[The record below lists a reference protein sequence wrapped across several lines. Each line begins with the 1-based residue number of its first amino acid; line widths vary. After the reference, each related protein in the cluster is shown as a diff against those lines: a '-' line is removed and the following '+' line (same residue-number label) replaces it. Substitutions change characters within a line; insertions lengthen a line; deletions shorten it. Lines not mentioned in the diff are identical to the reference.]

1 MNTAYFYLTDE
12 GGKLAHK
19 LAAAHP
25 GDIYNKENFKE
36 NLQSGFGKYD
46 SLVCIMATGIVVR
59 ILAPLIVHKTSDPA
73 VVVLDQKGHYAISL
87 LSGHLGG
94 ANDLAREMAA
104 LSGGEAVITTATDV
118 AGELSFDTFA
128 KKYDMAIENIGQLKN
143 ISGALLAGKKVNV
156 FTDKN
161 VEKLYPELV
170 VEQKRGMIDI
180 FSLSDFFKIYK
191 ARNINNT
198 KTKDIVTTTI
208 ESSSTNIDNVEF
220 NIPAV
225 VIDEGFSLDKH
236 FISESKSFSDNIP
249 ASTNSVGSNSAS
261 TNFASANAIST
272 NFRATNPI
280 SPNTTVVSV
289 TTSPSA
295 RILYLRPRT
304 IYAGIGC
311 KRNMDQKPIEE
322 ALLQTLKEEG
332 IHPLSLKCI
341 ATIPLKSDEP
351 GIIGTA
357 ANLNVPL
364 KIIPT
369 EEIEK
374 LDINQLGIATSA
386 FVASQTGVLS
396 VSTACSYLAS
406 GKGTILRDKAKYK
419 GITVALSKKE
429 F

>member
-36 NLQSGFGKYD
+36 NLRAGFGRYD

-73 VVVLDQKGHYAISL
+73 VVVLDQKGEYAISL

-94 ANDLAREMAA
+94 ANDLAREMASI
-104 LSGGEAVITTATDV
+104 SGGEAVITTATDV

-128 KKYDMAIENIGQLKN
+128 KKHDMAIENIGQLKH
-143 ISGALLAGKKVNV
+143 ISGALLSGKKVNV

-161 VEKLYPELV
+161 AAELYPELAK
-170 VEQKRGMIDI
+170 EQKRGMIAI
-180 FSLSDFFKIYK
+180 LPLSEFFKTY
-191 ARNINNT
+191 
-198 KTKDIVTTTI
+198 TI
-208 ESSSTNIDNVEF
+208 ES

-225 VIDEGFSLDKH
+225 VIDERLF
-236 FISESKSFSDNIP
+236 
-249 ASTNSVGSNSAS
+249 VSNS
-261 TNFASANAIST
+261 
-272 NFRATNPI
+272 
-280 SPNTTVVSV
+280 TVPQAAPV
-289 TTSPSA
+289 
-295 RILYLRPRT
+295 LYLRPRT
-304 IYAGIGC
+304 ICAGIGC
-311 KRNMDQKPIEE
+311 KRNMEQKPIEE

-364 KIIPT
+364 QIIPT
-369 EEIEK
+369 EEIEN
-374 LDINQLGIATSA
+374 LDISQLGIQTSE

-406 GKGTILRDKAKYK
+406 DKGTILRDKAKYK
-419 GITVALSKKE
+419 GITIALSKE
-429 F
+429 NS

>member
-12 GGKLAHK
+12 GGRLAHK

-36 NLQSGFGKYD
+36 SLRAGFGRYD

-59 ILAPLIVHKTSDPA
+59 ILSPLIVHKTSDPA
-73 VVVLDQKGHYAISL
+73 VVVLDQKGKYAISL

-104 LSGGEAVITTATDV
+104 ISGGEAVITTATDV

-128 KKYDMAIENIGQLKN
+128 KKYDMAIENIGQLKH
-143 ISGALLAGKKVNV
+143 ISGTLLSGKKVNV

-161 VEKLYPELV
+161 AAELYPELAK
-170 VEQKRGMIDI
+170 EQKRGMIAI
-180 FSLSDFFKIYK
+180 LPLSEFFKTY
-191 ARNINNT
+191 
-198 KTKDIVTTTI
+198 TI
-208 ESSSTNIDNVEF
+208 ES
-220 NIPAV
+220 NIPSV
-225 VIDEGFSLDKH
+225 VIDERLF
-236 FISESKSFSDNIP
+236 
-249 ASTNSVGSNSAS
+249 VSNS
-261 TNFASANAIST
+261 
-272 NFRATNPI
+272 
-280 SPNTTVVSV
+280 TVPQAAPV
-289 TTSPSA
+289 
-295 RILYLRPRT
+295 LYLRPRT
-304 IYAGIGC
+304 ICAGIGC
-311 KRNMDQKPIEE
+311 KRNMEQKPIEE

-364 KIIPT
+364 QIIPT

-374 LDINQLGIATSA
+374 LDINQLGIETSE

-406 GKGTILRDKAKYK
+406 GKGEILKDKAKYK
-419 GITVALSKKE
+419 GITIALSKEKC
-429 F
+429 

>member
-36 NLQSGFGKYD
+36 NLRTGFGRYD
-46 SLVCIMATGIVVR
+46 SLICIMATGIVVR

-73 VVVLDQKGHYAISL
+73 VVVLDQKGKYAISL

-104 LSGGEAVITTATDV
+104 ISGGEAVITTATDV
-118 AGELSFDTFA
+118 VGELSFDTFA
-128 KKYDMAIENIGQLKN
+128 KKHDMAIENIGQLKH
-143 ISGALLAGKKVNV
+143 ISGALLSGKKVNV

-161 VEKLYPELV
+161 AAELYPELAK
-170 VEQKRGMIDI
+170 EQKRGMIAI
-180 FSLSDFFKIYK
+180 LPLSDFFKTY
-191 ARNINNT
+191 
-198 KTKDIVTTTI
+198 TI
-208 ESSSTNIDNVEF
+208 ES

-225 VIDEGFSLDKH
+225 IIDERLF
-236 FISESKSFSDNIP
+236 
-249 ASTNSVGSNSAS
+249 VSNSTDSQEA
-261 TNFASANAIST
+261 
-272 NFRATNPI
+272 P
-280 SPNTTVVSV
+280 V
-289 TTSPSA
+289 
-295 RILYLRPRT
+295 LYLRPRT
-304 IYAGIGC
+304 ICAGIGC
-311 KRNMDQKPIEE
+311 KRNMEQKPIEE

-364 KIIPT
+364 QIIPT
-369 EEIEK
+369 EEIEN
-374 LDINQLGIATSA
+374 LDISQLGIQTSE

-406 GKGTILRDKAKYK
+406 SKGTILRDKAKYK
-419 GITVALSKKE
+419 GITIALSKE
-429 F
+429 RS

>member
-36 NLQSGFGKYD
+36 NLRAGFGRYD

-73 VVVLDQKGHYAISL
+73 VVVLDQKGKYAISL

-104 LSGGEAVITTATDV
+104 ISGGEAVITTATDV

-128 KKYDMAIENIGQLKN
+128 KKHDMAIENIGQLKH
-143 ISGALLAGKKVNV
+143 ISGALLSRKKVNV

-161 VEKLYPELV
+161 AAELYPELAK
-170 VEQKRGMIDI
+170 EQKRGMIAI
-180 FSLSDFFKIYK
+180 LPLSEFFKTY
-191 ARNINNT
+191 A
-198 KTKDIVTTTI
+198 I
-208 ESSSTNIDNVEF
+208 ES

-225 VIDEGFSLDKH
+225 VIDERLF
-236 FISESKSFSDNIP
+236 
-249 ASTNSVGSNSAS
+249 VSNS
-261 TNFASANAIST
+261 
-272 NFRATNPI
+272 
-280 SPNTTVVSV
+280 TVPQAAPV
-289 TTSPSA
+289 
-295 RILYLRPRT
+295 LYLRPRT
-304 IYAGIGC
+304 ICAGIGC
-311 KRNMDQKPIEE
+311 KRNMEQKPIEE

-332 IHPLSLKCI
+332 IHPFSLKCI

-364 KIIPT
+364 QIIPT
-369 EEIEK
+369 EEIEN
-374 LDINQLGIATSA
+374 LDISQLGIQTSE
-386 FVASQTGVLS
+386 FVANQTGVLS

-406 GKGTILRDKAKYK
+406 SKGTILRDKAKYK
-419 GITVALSKKE
+419 GITIALSKE
-429 F
+429 RS

>member
-36 NLQSGFGKYD
+36 NLRAGFGRYD

-73 VVVLDQKGHYAISL
+73 VVVLDQKGKYAISL

-94 ANDLAREMAA
+94 ANDLAREMASI
-104 LSGGEAVITTATDV
+104 SGGEAVITTATDV

-128 KKYDMAIENIGQLKN
+128 KKHDMAIENIGQLKH
-143 ISGALLAGKKVNV
+143 ISGALLSGKKVNV

-161 VEKLYPELV
+161 AAELYPELAA
-170 VEQKRGMIDI
+170 EQKRGMIAI
-180 FSLSDFFKIYK
+180 LPLSEFFKTY
-191 ARNINNT
+191 
-198 KTKDIVTTTI
+198 TI
-208 ESSSTNIDNVEF
+208 ES

-225 VIDEGFSLDKH
+225 VIDERLF
-236 FISESKSFSDNIP
+236 
-249 ASTNSVGSNSAS
+249 VSNS
-261 TNFASANAIST
+261 
-272 NFRATNPI
+272 
-280 SPNTTVVSV
+280 TVPQAAPV
-289 TTSPSA
+289 
-295 RILYLRPRT
+295 LYLRPRT
-304 IYAGIGC
+304 ICAGIGC
-311 KRNMDQKPIEE
+311 KRNMEQKPIEE

-332 IHPLSLKCI
+332 IPPLSLKCI

-364 KIIPT
+364 QIIPT
-369 EEIEK
+369 EEIEN
-374 LDINQLGIATSA
+374 LDISQLGIQTSE

-419 GITVALSKKE
+419 GITIALSKE
-429 F
+429 NS

>member
-36 NLQSGFGKYD
+36 NLRAGFGRYD

-73 VVVLDQKGHYAISL
+73 VVVLDQKGKYAISL

-104 LSGGEAVITTATDV
+104 ISGGEAVITTATDV

-128 KKYDMAIENIGQLKN
+128 KKYDMAIENIGQLKH
-143 ISGALLAGKKVNV
+143 ISGALLSGKKVNV

-161 VEKLYPELV
+161 AAELYPELAK
-170 VEQKRGMIDI
+170 EQKRGMIAI
-180 FSLSDFFKIYK
+180 LPLSEFFKTY
-191 ARNINNT
+191 A
-198 KTKDIVTTTI
+198 I
-208 ESSSTNIDNVEF
+208 ES

-225 VIDEGFSLDKH
+225 VIDERLF
-236 FISESKSFSDNIP
+236 
-249 ASTNSVGSNSAS
+249 VSNS
-261 TNFASANAIST
+261 
-272 NFRATNPI
+272 
-280 SPNTTVVSV
+280 TVPQAAPV
-289 TTSPSA
+289 
-295 RILYLRPRT
+295 LYLRPRT
-304 IYAGIGC
+304 ICAGIGC
-311 KRNMDQKPIEE
+311 KRNMEQKPIEA

-364 KIIPT
+364 QIIPT

-374 LDINQLGIATSA
+374 LDISQLGIATSE

-406 GKGTILRDKAKYK
+406 GKGEILRDKAKYK
-419 GITVALSKKE
+419 GITVALSKKLPKNK
-429 F
+429 

>member
-1 MNTAYFYLTDE
+1 MNTAYFYLTKE
-12 GGKLAHK
+12 GEKLAHK
-19 LAAAHP
+19 LATVHP

-36 NLQSGFGKYD
+36 NLRAGFGKYD

-104 LSGGEAVITTATDV
+104 ISGGEAVITTATDV

-128 KKYDMAIENIGQLKN
+128 KKHDMAIENIGQLKH

-156 FTDKN
+156 FTNKN

-170 VEQKRGMIDI
+170 EEHKRGMIDI
-180 FSLSDFFKIYK
+180 FPLSDFFKIYK
-191 ARNINNT
+191 TRNINNT
-198 KTKDIVTTTI
+198 KTEDLKTKNIITTTI

-220 NIPAV
+220 DIPAV
-225 VIDEGFSLDKH
+225 VIDEGFSLNEH
-236 FISESKSFSDNIP
+236 SVHTVSHP
-249 ASTNSVGSNSAS
+249 AH
-261 TNFASANAIST
+261 
-272 NFRATNPI
+272 
-280 SPNTTVVSV
+280 
-289 TTSPSA
+289 
-295 RILYLRPRT
+295 ILYLRPRT
-304 IYAGIGC
+304 ICAGIGC
-311 KRNMDQKPIEE
+311 KRNMEQKPIEE

-341 ATIPLKSDEP
+341 ATIPLKSNEP

-364 KIIPT
+364 EIIPT

-374 LDINQLGIATSA
+374 LDINQLGIATSE

-406 GKGTILRDKAKYK
+406 GKGEILRDKAKYK
-419 GITVALSKKE
+419 GITIALSKKLSE
-429 F
+429 NR

>member
-12 GGKLAHK
+12 GGKLAHE

-36 NLQSGFGKYD
+36 SLRAGFGRYD

-73 VVVLDQKGHYAISL
+73 VVVLDQKGKYAISL

-104 LSGGEAVITTATDV
+104 ISGGEAVITTATDV

-128 KKYDMAIENIGQLKN
+128 KKHDMAIENIGQLKH
-143 ISGALLAGKKVNV
+143 ISGALLSGKKVNV

-161 VEKLYPELV
+161 AAELYPELAK
-170 VEQKRGMIDI
+170 EQKRGMIAI
-180 FSLSDFFKIYK
+180 LPLSEFF
-191 ARNINNT
+191 NT
-198 KTKDIVTTTI
+198 YTI
-208 ESSSTNIDNVEF
+208 ES

-225 VIDEGFSLDKH
+225 VIDERLF
-236 FISESKSFSDNIP
+236 
-249 ASTNSVGSNSAS
+249 VSNS
-261 TNFASANAIST
+261 
-272 NFRATNPI
+272 
-280 SPNTTVVSV
+280 TVPQAAPV
-289 TTSPSA
+289 
-295 RILYLRPRT
+295 LYLRPRT
-304 IYAGIGC
+304 ICAGIGC
-311 KRNMDQKPIEE
+311 KRNMEQKPIEE

-364 KIIPT
+364 QIIPT
-369 EEIEK
+369 EEIEN
-374 LDINQLGIATSA
+374 LDISQLGIQTSE

-406 GKGTILRDKAKYK
+406 DKGTILRDKAKYK
-419 GITVALSKKE
+419 GITIALSKE
-429 F
+429 NS

>member
-36 NLQSGFGKYD
+36 NLRAGFGRYD

-73 VVVLDQKGHYAISL
+73 VVVLDQKGKYAISL

-94 ANDLAREMAA
+94 ANDLAREMASI
-104 LSGGEAVITTATDV
+104 SGGEAVITTATDV

-128 KKYDMAIENIGQLKN
+128 KKHDMAIENIEQLKH
-143 ISGALLAGKKVNV
+143 ISGALLSGKKVNV

-161 VEKLYPELV
+161 AAELYPELAK
-170 VEQKRGMIDI
+170 EQKRGMIAI
-180 FSLSDFFKIYK
+180 LPLSEFFKTY
-191 ARNINNT
+191 A
-198 KTKDIVTTTI
+198 I
-208 ESSSTNIDNVEF
+208 ES

-225 VIDEGFSLDKH
+225 VIDERLFVS
-236 FISESKSFSDNIP
+236 S
-249 ASTNSVGSNSAS
+249 STVPQA
-261 TNFASANAIST
+261 A
-272 NFRATNPI
+272 P
-280 SPNTTVVSV
+280 V
-289 TTSPSA
+289 
-295 RILYLRPRT
+295 LYLRPRT
-304 IYAGIGC
+304 ICAGIGC
-311 KRNMDQKPIEE
+311 KRNMEQKPIEE

-332 IHPLSLKCI
+332 IHLLSLKCI

-364 KIIPT
+364 QIIPT
-369 EEIEK
+369 EEIEN
-374 LDINQLGIATSA
+374 LDISQLGIQTSE

-419 GITVALSKKE
+419 GITIALSKE
-429 F
+429 NS

>member
-36 NLQSGFGKYD
+36 NLRAGFDRYD
-46 SLVCIMATGIVVR
+46 SLICIMATGIVVR

-73 VVVLDQKGHYAISL
+73 VVVLDQKGKYAISL

-94 ANDLAREMAA
+94 ANDLAREMASI
-104 LSGGEAVITTATDV
+104 SGGEAVITTATDV

-128 KKYDMAIENIGQLKN
+128 KKHDMAIENIEQLKH
-143 ISGALLAGKKVNV
+143 ISGALLSGKKVNV

-161 VEKLYPELV
+161 AAELYPELAK
-170 VEQKRGMIDI
+170 EQKRGMIAI
-180 FSLSDFFKIYK
+180 LPLSEFFKTY
-191 ARNINNT
+191 
-198 KTKDIVTTTI
+198 TI
-208 ESSSTNIDNVEF
+208 ES

-225 VIDEGFSLDKH
+225 VIDERLF
-236 FISESKSFSDNIP
+236 
-249 ASTNSVGSNSAS
+249 VSNS
-261 TNFASANAIST
+261 
-272 NFRATNPI
+272 
-280 SPNTTVVSV
+280 TVPQAVPV
-289 TTSPSA
+289 
-295 RILYLRPRT
+295 LYLRPRT
-304 IYAGIGC
+304 ICAGIGC
-311 KRNMDQKPIEE
+311 KRNMEQKPIEE

-364 KIIPT
+364 QIIPT
-369 EEIEK
+369 EEIEN
-374 LDINQLGIATSA
+374 LDISQLGIQTSE

-406 GKGTILRDKAKYK
+406 DKGTILRDKAKYK
-419 GITVALSKKE
+419 GITIALSKE
-429 F
+429 NS

>member
-19 LAAAHP
+19 LATAHP

-36 NLQSGFGKYD
+36 NLRAGFGRYD

-59 ILAPLIVHKTSDPA
+59 ILSPLIVHKTSDPA
-73 VVVLDQKGHYAISL
+73 VVVLDQKGKYAISL

-94 ANDLAREMAA
+94 ANDLAREMAVI
-104 LSGGEAVITTATDV
+104 SGGEAVITTATDV

-128 KKYDMAIENIGQLKN
+128 KKHDMAIENIGQLKH
-143 ISGALLAGKKVNV
+143 ISGALLSGKKVNV

-161 VEKLYPELV
+161 AAELYPELAK
-170 VEQKRGMIDI
+170 EQKRGMIAI
-180 FSLSDFFKIYK
+180 LPLSEFFKTY
-191 ARNINNT
+191 A
-198 KTKDIVTTTI
+198 I
-208 ESSSTNIDNVEF
+208 ES

-225 VIDEGFSLDKH
+225 VIDERLFVS
-236 FISESKSFSDNIP
+236 S
-249 ASTNSVGSNSAS
+249 STVPQA
-261 TNFASANAIST
+261 A
-272 NFRATNPI
+272 P
-280 SPNTTVVSV
+280 V
-289 TTSPSA
+289 
-295 RILYLRPRT
+295 LYLRPRT
-304 IYAGIGC
+304 ICAGIGC
-311 KRNMDQKPIEE
+311 KRNMEQKPIEE

-369 EEIEK
+369 EKIEK
-374 LDINQLGIATSA
+374 LDISQLGIATSE

-406 GKGTILRDKAKYK
+406 GKGEILRDKAKYK
-419 GITVALSKKE
+419 GITIALSKEKS
-429 F
+429 

>member
-12 GGKLAHK
+12 GGRLAHK

-36 NLQSGFGKYD
+36 NLQAGFGRYD
-46 SLVCIMATGIVVR
+46 SLICIMATGIVVR

-73 VVVLDQKGHYAISL
+73 VVVLDQKGKYAISL

-104 LSGGEAVITTATDV
+104 ISGGEAVITTATDV

-128 KKYDMAIENIGQLKN
+128 KKHDMAIENIGQLKH
-143 ISGALLAGKKVNV
+143 ISGALLSGKKVNV
-156 FTDKN
+156 FTAKN
-161 VEKLYPELV
+161 AAKLYPELAK
-170 VEQKRGMIDI
+170 EQKRGMIAI
-180 FSLSDFFKIYK
+180 LPLSEFFKTY
-191 ARNINNT
+191 
-198 KTKDIVTTTI
+198 TI
-208 ESSSTNIDNVEF
+208 ES
-220 NIPAV
+220 NIPSV
-225 VIDEGFSLDKH
+225 VIDERLF
-236 FISESKSFSDNIP
+236 
-249 ASTNSVGSNSAS
+249 VSNS
-261 TNFASANAIST
+261 
-272 NFRATNPI
+272 
-280 SPNTTVVSV
+280 TVPQAAPV
-289 TTSPSA
+289 
-295 RILYLRPRT
+295 LYLRPRT
-304 IYAGIGC
+304 ICAGIGC
-311 KRNMDQKPIEE
+311 KRNMEQKPIEE

-364 KIIPT
+364 QIIPT
-369 EEIEK
+369 EEIEN
-374 LDINQLGIATSA
+374 LDINQLGIQTSE

-406 GKGTILRDKAKYK
+406 GKGTILRDKAKHK
-419 GITVALSKKE
+419 GITIALSKE
-429 F
+429 RS

>member
-36 NLQSGFGKYD
+36 NLRAGFGRYD

-73 VVVLDQKGHYAISL
+73 VVVLDQKGKYAISL

-94 ANDLAREMAA
+94 ANDLAREMASI
-104 LSGGEAVITTATDV
+104 SGGEAVITTATDV

-128 KKYDMAIENIGQLKN
+128 KKHDMAIENIGQLKH
-143 ISGALLAGKKVNV
+143 ISGALLSGKKVNV

-161 VEKLYPELV
+161 AAELYPELAK
-170 VEQKRGMIDI
+170 EQKRGMIAI
-180 FSLSDFFKIYK
+180 LPLSEFFKTY
-191 ARNINNT
+191 
-198 KTKDIVTTTI
+198 TI
-208 ESSSTNIDNVEF
+208 ES

-225 VIDEGFSLDKH
+225 VIDERLF
-236 FISESKSFSDNIP
+236 
-249 ASTNSVGSNSAS
+249 VSNS
-261 TNFASANAIST
+261 
-272 NFRATNPI
+272 
-280 SPNTTVVSV
+280 TVPQAAPV
-289 TTSPSA
+289 
-295 RILYLRPRT
+295 LYLRPRT
-304 IYAGIGC
+304 ICAGIGC
-311 KRNMDQKPIEE
+311 KRNMEQKPIEE
-322 ALLQTLKEEG
+322 VLLQTLKEEG

-364 KIIPT
+364 QIIPT
-369 EEIEK
+369 EEIEN
-374 LDINQLGIATSA
+374 LDISQLGIQTSE

-406 GKGTILRDKAKYK
+406 DKGTILRDKAKYK
-419 GITVALSKKE
+419 GITIALSKE
-429 F
+429 NS

>member
-12 GGKLAHK
+12 GEKLAHK

-36 NLQSGFGKYD
+36 NLRAGFGKYD

-73 VVVLDQKGHYAISL
+73 VVVLDQKGKYAISL

-94 ANDLAREMAA
+94 ANDLAREIAA
-104 LSGGEAVITTATDV
+104 ISGGEAVITTATDV

-128 KKYDMAIENIGQLKN
+128 KKYDMAIENIGQLKH

-161 VEKLYPELV
+161 IEKLYPELV
-170 VEQKRGMIDI
+170 EEQKRGMIDI
-180 FSLSDFFKIYK
+180 FSLSD
-191 ARNINNT
+191 
-198 KTKDIVTTTI
+198 
-208 ESSSTNIDNVEF
+208 NIDNVGSE
-220 NIPAV
+220 IPAV
-225 VIDEGFSLDKH
+225 IIDEGFSLNEY
-236 FISESKSFSDNIP
+236 FVAEQKSFSNNIP
-249 ASTNSVGSNSAS
+249 ASINSVGSNSAS
-261 TNFASANAIST
+261 ANFVSANLG
-272 NFRATNPI
+272 ATNSI
-280 SPNTTVVSV
+280 SPD
-289 TTSPSA
+289 TTSIVSA
-295 RILYLRPRT
+295 QTVSHPAPILYLRPRT
-304 IYAGIGC
+304 ICAGIGC
-311 KRNMDQKPIEE
+311 KRNMEQKPIEE

-374 LDINQLGIATSA
+374 LDINQLGIATSE

-406 GKGTILRDKAKYK
+406 SKGTILRDKVKYK
-419 GITVALSKKE
+419 GITVALSKEE

>member
-36 NLQSGFGKYD
+36 NLRAGFDRYD

-73 VVVLDQKGHYAISL
+73 VVVLDQKGKYAISL

-104 LSGGEAVITTATDV
+104 ISGGEAVITTATDV

-128 KKYDMAIENIGQLKN
+128 KKYDMAIENIRQLKH
-143 ISGALLAGKKVNV
+143 ISGALLSGKKVNV

-161 VEKLYPELV
+161 AAELYPELAK
-170 VEQKRGMIDI
+170 EQKRGMIAI
-180 FSLSDFFKIYK
+180 LPLSEFFKTYK
-191 ARNINNT
+191 ISLEKMEEDTLSSLDNINHSDDSNHSN
-198 KTKDIVTTTI
+198 DIDTI
-208 ESSSTNIDNVEF
+208 ES

-225 VIDEGFSLDKH
+225 VIDERLF
-236 FISESKSFSDNIP
+236 
-249 ASTNSVGSNSAS
+249 VSNS
-261 TNFASANAIST
+261 TVPVLQ
-272 NFRATNPI
+272 ATP
-280 SPNTTVVSV
+280 V
-289 TTSPSA
+289 
-295 RILYLRPRT
+295 LYLRPRT
-304 IYAGIGC
+304 ICAGIGC
-311 KRNMDQKPIEE
+311 KRNMEQKPIEE
-322 ALLQTLKEEG
+322 ALLQTLKKEG

-341 ATIPLKSDEP
+341 STIPLKSDEP

-364 KIIPT
+364 QIIPT
-369 EEIEK
+369 EDIEN
-374 LDINQLGIATSA
+374 LDISQLGIQTSE

-406 GKGTILRDKAKYK
+406 GKGEILKDKAKYK
-419 GITVALSKKE
+419 GITVALSKEK

>member
-12 GGKLAHK
+12 GGRLAHK

-36 NLQSGFGKYD
+36 NLQAGFGRYD
-46 SLVCIMATGIVVR
+46 SLICIMATGIVVR

-73 VVVLDQKGHYAISL
+73 VVVLDQKGKYAISL

-104 LSGGEAVITTATDV
+104 ISGGEAVITTATDV

-128 KKYDMAIENIGQLKN
+128 KKHDMAIENIGQLKH
-143 ISGALLAGKKVNV
+143 ISGTLLSGKKVNV

-161 VEKLYPELV
+161 AAELYPELAK
-170 VEQKRGMIDI
+170 EQKRGMISI
-180 FSLSDFFKIYK
+180 LPLSEFFKTY
-191 ARNINNT
+191 
-198 KTKDIVTTTI
+198 TI
-208 ESSSTNIDNVEF
+208 ES
-220 NIPAV
+220 NIPSV
-225 VIDEGFSLDKH
+225 VIDERLF
-236 FISESKSFSDNIP
+236 
-249 ASTNSVGSNSAS
+249 VSNS
-261 TNFASANAIST
+261 
-272 NFRATNPI
+272 
-280 SPNTTVVSV
+280 TVPQAAPV
-289 TTSPSA
+289 
-295 RILYLRPRT
+295 LYLRPRT
-304 IYAGIGC
+304 ICAGIGC
-311 KRNMDQKPIEE
+311 KRNMEQKPIEE

-364 KIIPT
+364 QIIPT
-369 EEIEK
+369 EEIEN
-374 LDINQLGIATSA
+374 LDISQLGIQTSE

-406 GKGTILRDKAKYK
+406 SKGTILRDKAKYK
-419 GITVALSKKE
+419 GITIALSKE
-429 F
+429 HS

>member
-36 NLQSGFGKYD
+36 NLRAGFDRYD

-73 VVVLDQKGHYAISL
+73 VVVLDQKGKYAISL

-104 LSGGEAVITTATDV
+104 ISGGEAVITTATDV

-128 KKYDMAIENIGQLKN
+128 KKHDMAIENIGQLKH
-143 ISGALLAGKKVNV
+143 ISGALLSGKKVNV

-161 VEKLYPELV
+161 AAELYPELAK
-170 VEQKRGMIDI
+170 EQKRGMIAI
-180 FSLSDFFKIYK
+180 LPLSEFFKTY
-191 ARNINNT
+191 A
-198 KTKDIVTTTI
+198 I
-208 ESSSTNIDNVEF
+208 ES

-225 VIDEGFSLDKH
+225 VIDERLFVS
-236 FISESKSFSDNIP
+236 S
-249 ASTNSVGSNSAS
+249 STVPQA
-261 TNFASANAIST
+261 A
-272 NFRATNPI
+272 P
-280 SPNTTVVSV
+280 V
-289 TTSPSA
+289 
-295 RILYLRPRT
+295 LYLRPRT
-304 IYAGIGC
+304 ICAGIGC
-311 KRNMDQKPIEE
+311 KRNMEQKPIEE

-364 KIIPT
+364 QIIPT
-369 EEIEK
+369 EEIK
-374 LDINQLGIATSA
+374 NLDISQLGIQTSE

-419 GITVALSKKE
+419 GITIALSKE
-429 F
+429 NS

>member
-1 MNTAYFYLTDE
+1 MNTAYLYLTDE

-36 NLQSGFGKYD
+36 NLRAGFGRYD

-73 VVVLDQKGHYAISL
+73 VVVLDQKGKYAISL

-94 ANDLAREMAA
+94 ANDLAREMAVI
-104 LSGGEAVITTATDV
+104 SDGEAVITTATDV

-128 KKYDMAIENIGQLKN
+128 KKHDMAIENIGQLKH
-143 ISGALLAGKKVNV
+143 ISGALLSGKKVNV

-161 VEKLYPELV
+161 AAELYPELAK
-170 VEQKRGMIDI
+170 EQKRGMIAI
-180 FSLSDFFKIYK
+180 LPLSEFFKTY
-191 ARNINNT
+191 A
-198 KTKDIVTTTI
+198 I
-208 ESSSTNIDNVEF
+208 ES

-225 VIDEGFSLDKH
+225 VIDERLF
-236 FISESKSFSDNIP
+236 
-249 ASTNSVGSNSAS
+249 VSNS
-261 TNFASANAIST
+261 
-272 NFRATNPI
+272 
-280 SPNTTVVSV
+280 TVPQAAPV
-289 TTSPSA
+289 
-295 RILYLRPRT
+295 LYLRPRT
-304 IYAGIGC
+304 ICAGIGC
-311 KRNMDQKPIEE
+311 KRNMEQKPIEE

-332 IHPLSLKCI
+332 IHPFSLKCI

-364 KIIPT
+364 QIIPT
-369 EEIEK
+369 EEIEN
-374 LDINQLGIATSA
+374 LDISQLGIQTSE

-406 GKGTILRDKAKYK
+406 SKGTILRDKAKYK
-419 GITVALSKKE
+419 GITIALSKE
-429 F
+429 LS

>member
-36 NLQSGFGKYD
+36 NLRAGFGRYD

-73 VVVLDQKGHYAISL
+73 VVVLDQKGKYAISL

-94 ANDLAREMAA
+94 ANDLAREMAVI
-104 LSGGEAVITTATDV
+104 SGGEAVITTATDV

-128 KKYDMAIENIGQLKN
+128 KKHDMAIENIGQLKH
-143 ISGALLAGKKVNV
+143 ISGALLSGKKVNV

-161 VEKLYPELV
+161 AAELYPELAK
-170 VEQKRGMIDI
+170 EQKRGMIAI
-180 FSLSDFFKIYK
+180 LPLSEFFKTY
-191 ARNINNT
+191 A
-198 KTKDIVTTTI
+198 I
-208 ESSSTNIDNVEF
+208 ES

-225 VIDEGFSLDKH
+225 VIDERLF
-236 FISESKSFSDNIP
+236 
-249 ASTNSVGSNSAS
+249 VSNS
-261 TNFASANAIST
+261 
-272 NFRATNPI
+272 
-280 SPNTTVVSV
+280 TVPQAAPV
-289 TTSPSA
+289 
-295 RILYLRPRT
+295 LYLRPRT
-304 IYAGIGC
+304 ICAGIGC
-311 KRNMDQKPIEE
+311 KRNMEQKPIEE

-332 IHPLSLKCI
+332 LHPLSLKCI

-364 KIIPT
+364 QIIPT

-374 LDINQLGIATSA
+374 LDISQLGIATSE

-406 GKGTILRDKAKYK
+406 GKGEILRDKAKYK
-419 GITVALSKKE
+419 GITIALSKEKS
-429 F
+429 

>member
-1 MNTAYFYLTDE
+1 MSTAYFYLTDE

-19 LAAAHP
+19 LAAIHP

-36 NLQSGFGKYD
+36 NLRASFNKYD

-73 VVVLDQKGHYAISL
+73 VVVLDQKGKHAISL

-104 LSGGEAVITTATDV
+104 ISGGEAVITTATDV

-128 KKYDMAIENIGQLKN
+128 KKYNLAIENIEQLKY

-161 VEKLYPELV
+161 VEELYPELV
-170 VEQKRGMIDI
+170 EEQKRGMIDI
-180 FSLSDFFKIYK
+180 FPLS
-191 ARNINNT
+191 N
-198 KTKDIVTTTI
+198 DIDII
-208 ESSSTNIDNVEF
+208 EFD
-220 NIPAV
+220 IPAV
-225 VIDEGFSLDKH
+225 VIDEGFYLNKH
-236 FISESKSFSDNIP
+236 FISKTKSLSDNILV
-249 ASTNSVGSNSAS
+249 STNSVGINSVSSNIGSSNSM
-261 TNFASANAIST
+261 
-272 NFRATNPI
+272 
-280 SPNTTVVSV
+280 SPDMTSIV
-289 TTSPSA
+289 SPSTH
-295 RILYLRPRT
+295 ILYLRPRT
-304 IYAGIGC
+304 ICAGIGC
-311 KRNMDQKPIEE
+311 KKNMEQKLIEE

-332 IHPLSLKCI
+332 LHPLSLKCI
-341 ATIPLKSDEP
+341 ATIPLKSNEP

-357 ANLNVPL
+357 KNLNVPL
-364 KIIPT
+364 QIIST

-374 LDINQLGIATSA
+374 LDIRHLGIATSD

-396 VSTACSYLAS
+396 VSTASSYLAS
-406 GKGTILRDKAKYK
+406 NKGEILRDKAKYK
-419 GITVALSKKE
+419 GITIALSKEK

>member
-36 NLQSGFGKYD
+36 NLRAGFGRYD

-73 VVVLDQKGHYAISL
+73 VVVLDQKGKYAISL

-94 ANDLAREMAA
+94 ANDLAREMAVI
-104 LSGGEAVITTATDV
+104 SGGEAVITTATDV

-128 KKYDMAIENIGQLKN
+128 KKHDMAIENIGQLKH
-143 ISGALLAGKKVNV
+143 ISGALLSGKKVNV

-161 VEKLYPELV
+161 AAELYPELAK
-170 VEQKRGMIDI
+170 EQKRGMIAI
-180 FSLSDFFKIYK
+180 LPLSDFFKTY
-191 ARNINNT
+191 
-198 KTKDIVTTTI
+198 TI
-208 ESSSTNIDNVEF
+208 ES

-225 VIDEGFSLDKH
+225 VIDERLF
-236 FISESKSFSDNIP
+236 
-249 ASTNSVGSNSAS
+249 VSNS
-261 TNFASANAIST
+261 
-272 NFRATNPI
+272 
-280 SPNTTVVSV
+280 TVPQAAPV
-289 TTSPSA
+289 
-295 RILYLRPRT
+295 LYLRPRT
-304 IYAGIGC
+304 ICAGIGC
-311 KRNMDQKPIEE
+311 KRNMEQKPIEE

-364 KIIPT
+364 QIIPT
-369 EEIEK
+369 EEIEN
-374 LDINQLGIATSA
+374 LDIRQLGIQTSE

-406 GKGTILRDKAKYK
+406 SKGTILRDKAKYK
-419 GITVALSKKE
+419 GITIALSKE
-429 F
+429 LS

>member
-36 NLQSGFGKYD
+36 NLRAGFGRYD

-73 VVVLDQKGHYAISL
+73 VVVLDQKGKYAISL

-104 LSGGEAVITTATDV
+104 ISGGEAVITTATDV

-128 KKYDMAIENIGQLKN
+128 KKHDMAIENIGQLKH
-143 ISGALLAGKKVNV
+143 ISGALLSGKKVNV

-161 VEKLYPELV
+161 AAELYPELAK
-170 VEQKRGMIDI
+170 EQKREMIAI
-180 FSLSDFFKIYK
+180 LPLSEFFKTY
-191 ARNINNT
+191 
-198 KTKDIVTTTI
+198 TI
-208 ESSSTNIDNVEF
+208 ES

-225 VIDEGFSLDKH
+225 VIDERLF
-236 FISESKSFSDNIP
+236 
-249 ASTNSVGSNSAS
+249 VSNS
-261 TNFASANAIST
+261 
-272 NFRATNPI
+272 
-280 SPNTTVVSV
+280 TVPQAAPV
-289 TTSPSA
+289 
-295 RILYLRPRT
+295 LYLRPRT
-304 IYAGIGC
+304 ICAGIGC
-311 KRNMDQKPIEE
+311 KRNMEQKPIEE

-364 KIIPT
+364 QIIPT
-369 EEIEK
+369 EEIEN
-374 LDINQLGIATSA
+374 LDISQLSIQTSE

-406 GKGTILRDKAKYK
+406 GKGTILRDKAKHK
-419 GITVALSKKE
+419 GITIALSKE
-429 F
+429 RS

>member
-12 GGKLAHK
+12 GEKLAHK
-19 LAAAHP
+19 LATAHP

-36 NLQSGFGKYD
+36 NLRAGFGKYD

-59 ILAPLIVHKTSDPA
+59 MLAPLIVHKTSDPA
-73 VVVLDQKGHYAISL
+73 VVVLDQKGKHAISL

-104 LSGGEAVITTATDV
+104 ISGGEAVITTATDV

-128 KKYDMAIENIGQLKN
+128 KKYNMAIENIGQLKH
-143 ISGALLAGKKVNV
+143 ISGALLSGKKVNV

-170 VEQKRGMIDI
+170 EEQKRGMIDI
-180 FSLSDFFKIYK
+180 FPLSK
-191 ARNINNT
+191 
-198 KTKDIVTTTI
+198 
-208 ESSSTNIDNVEF
+208 SIDNIKF
-220 NIPAV
+220 DIPTV
-225 VIDEGFSLDKH
+225 VIDEGFSLNEH
-236 FISESKSFSDNIP
+236 STPESESFFNNISESTD
-249 ASTNSVGSNSAS
+249 SAS
-261 TNFASANAIST
+261 IVAATTTAPSLSA
-272 NFRATNPI
+272 P
-280 SPNTTVVSV
+280 
-289 TTSPSA
+289 
-295 RILYLRPRT
+295 ILYLRPQT
-304 IYAGIGC
+304 ICAGIGC
-311 KRNMDQKPIEE
+311 KRNMEQKPIEE

-357 ANLNVPL
+357 ANLNAPL
-364 KIIPT
+364 EIIPT

-374 LDINQLGIATSA
+374 LDINQLGITTSE

-406 GKGTILRDKAKYK
+406 GKGEILRDKARYK
-419 GITVALSKKE
+419 GITIALSKE
-429 F
+429 NF

>member
-36 NLQSGFGKYD
+36 NLRAGFGRYD

-73 VVVLDQKGHYAISL
+73 VVVLDQKGKYAISL

-104 LSGGEAVITTATDV
+104 ISGGEAVITTATDV

-128 KKYDMAIENIGQLKN
+128 KKHDMAIENIGQLKH
-143 ISGALLAGKKVNV
+143 ISGALLSGKKVNV
-156 FTDKN
+156 FTNKN
-161 VEKLYPELV
+161 AGKLYPELV
-170 VEQKRGMIDI
+170 EEQERGRIDI
-180 FSLSDFFKIYK
+180 FPLSDFFKIY
-191 ARNINNT
+191 
-198 KTKDIVTTTI
+198 TI
-208 ESSSTNIDNVEF
+208 ES

-225 VIDEGFSLDKH
+225 VVDERL
-236 FISESKSFSDNIP
+236 FISN
-249 ASTNSVGSNSAS
+249 STVPQA
-261 TNFASANAIST
+261 A
-272 NFRATNPI
+272 P
-280 SPNTTVVSV
+280 V
-289 TTSPSA
+289 
-295 RILYLRPRT
+295 LYLRPRT
-304 IYAGIGC
+304 ICAGIGC
-311 KRNMDQKPIEE
+311 KRNMEQKPIEE

-364 KIIPT
+364 QIIPT
-369 EEIEK
+369 EEIEN
-374 LDINQLGIATSA
+374 LDISQLGIQTSE

-406 GKGTILRDKAKYK
+406 DKGTILRDKAKYK
-419 GITVALSKKE
+419 GITIALSKE
-429 F
+429 NS

>member
-12 GGKLAHK
+12 GGRLAHK

-36 NLQSGFGKYD
+36 NLREGFQKYD

-73 VVVLDQKGHYAISL
+73 VVVLDQKGKHAISL

-104 LSGGEAVITTATDV
+104 ISGGEAVITTATDV

-128 KKYDMAIENIGQLKN
+128 KKYDMAIENIGQLKY
-143 ISGALLAGKKVNV
+143 ISGALLSGKKVNV

-161 VEKLYPELV
+161 VEKLYPELIE
-170 VEQKRGMIDI
+170 EQKRGSIHI
-180 FSLSDFFKIYK
+180 FSLSEFCKVYK
-191 ARNINNT
+191 NNIT
-198 KTKDIVTTTI
+198 AT
-208 ESSSTNIDNVEF
+208 ENIKSDTAEGTA
-220 NIPAV
+220 IPAV
-225 VIDEGFSLDKH
+225 VIDEGFALD
-236 FISESKSFSDNIP
+236 
-249 ASTNSVGSNSAS
+249 TNSTVQSEKIVDISVAEKEVSATMTS
-261 TNFASANAIST
+261 
-272 NFRATNPI
+272 
-280 SPNTTVVSV
+280 VSMIPV
-289 TTSPSA
+289 
-295 RILYLRPRT
+295 LYLRPRT
-304 IYAGIGC
+304 ICAGIGC
-311 KRNMDQKPIEE
+311 KRNMEQKPIEE

-332 IHPLSLKCI
+332 IHPLALKCI

-357 ANLNVPL
+357 ENLHVPL

-369 EEIEK
+369 EEIEA
-374 LDINQLGIATSA
+374 LDISKLGIATSE

-396 VSTACSYLAS
+396 VSTACSYIAS
-406 GKGTILRDKAKYK
+406 EQGVILRDKAKYK
-419 GITVALSKKE
+419 GITIALSRME

>member
-12 GGKLAHK
+12 GGRLAHK

-36 NLQSGFGKYD
+36 NLQAGFGKYD
-46 SLVCIMATGIVVR
+46 SLICIMATGIVVR

-73 VVVLDQKGHYAISL
+73 VVVLDQKGKYAISL

-94 ANDLAREMAA
+94 ANDLAREMAVI
-104 LSGGEAVITTATDV
+104 SGGEAVITTATDV

-128 KKYDMAIENIGQLKN
+128 KKHDMAIENIGQLKH
-143 ISGALLAGKKVNV
+143 ISGALLSGKKVNV

-161 VEKLYPELV
+161 AAELYPELAK
-170 VEQKRGMIDI
+170 EQKRGMIAI
-180 FSLSDFFKIYK
+180 LPLSEFFKTY
-191 ARNINNT
+191 
-198 KTKDIVTTTI
+198 TI
-208 ESSSTNIDNVEF
+208 ES

-225 VIDEGFSLDKH
+225 VIDERLF
-236 FISESKSFSDNIP
+236 
-249 ASTNSVGSNSAS
+249 VSNS
-261 TNFASANAIST
+261 TVPQ
-272 NFRATNPI
+272 ATP
-280 SPNTTVVSV
+280 V
-289 TTSPSA
+289 
-295 RILYLRPRT
+295 LYLRPRT
-304 IYAGIGC
+304 ICAGIGC
-311 KRNMDQKPIEE
+311 KRNMEQKPIEE

-364 KIIPT
+364 QIIPT
-369 EEIEK
+369 EEIEN
-374 LDINQLGIATSA
+374 LDISQLGIQTSE

-406 GKGTILRDKAKYK
+406 GKGEILKDKAKYK
-419 GITVALSKKE
+419 GITIALSKARS
-429 F
+429 

>member
-36 NLQSGFGKYD
+36 NLRAGFGRYD

-73 VVVLDQKGHYAISL
+73 VVVLDQKGKYAISL

-94 ANDLAREMAA
+94 ANDLAREMAVI
-104 LSGGEAVITTATDV
+104 SGGEAVITTATDV

-128 KKYDMAIENIGQLKN
+128 KKHDMAIENIGQLKH
-143 ISGALLAGKKVNV
+143 ISSALLSGKKVNV

-161 VEKLYPELV
+161 AAELYPELAK
-170 VEQKRGMIDI
+170 EQKRGMIAI
-180 FSLSDFFKIYK
+180 LPLSEFFKTY
-191 ARNINNT
+191 
-198 KTKDIVTTTI
+198 TI
-208 ESSSTNIDNVEF
+208 ES

-225 VIDEGFSLDKH
+225 VIDERLF
-236 FISESKSFSDNIP
+236 
-249 ASTNSVGSNSAS
+249 VSNS
-261 TNFASANAIST
+261 
-272 NFRATNPI
+272 
-280 SPNTTVVSV
+280 TVPQAAPV
-289 TTSPSA
+289 
-295 RILYLRPRT
+295 LYLRPRT
-304 IYAGIGC
+304 ICAGIGC
-311 KRNMDQKPIEE
+311 KRNMEQKPIEE

-364 KIIPT
+364 EIIPT

-374 LDINQLGIATSA
+374 LDINQLGIATSE

-406 GKGTILRDKAKYK
+406 GKGEILKDKAKYK
-419 GITVALSKKE
+419 GITIALSKE
-429 F
+429 NS